1 MVPDDMAAWCALNL
15 TFGFEPLK
23 GHALVRALGDP
34 AAAFRLSRN
43 RAREI
48 LGPSKYLEA
57 LTPRTLEQARDSLE
71 GLLRSGYRFIGYGD
85 PDYPAL
91 LRECDDPPLGLYLRS
106 TSAPPE
112 IFRPDRPAVAIVGT
126 RDISPYGTEWCQRI
140 VTTLARTPEKPLI
153 VSGLAIGTDGIAHR
167 TALEQGLPTVGVMA
181 TGIDDVYPFR
191 HGALAARMA
200 RTPGCGLVTDYP
212 PGTAPLAVHFLRRN
226 RIIAGLCRAV
236 ILVESKVR
244 GGGMMTA
251 RLAASYD
258 RDVLVLPGRADDL
271 RSQGCNLLLR
281 EKLAEPVTDLDTLPA
296 QLGLGAA
303 PRQRPRD
310 LPAEIHASYDG
321 RLPAER
327 VERLA
332 ELAACI
338 RARRGIGLDAL
349 CRETGRTYGEVAADT
364 GILAADGFICMDLL
378 QNCTIKPKNM

>member
-1 MVPDDMAAWCALNL
+1 MA
-15 TFGFEPLK
+15 
-23 GHALVRALGDP
+23 
-34 AAAFRLSRN
+34 
-43 RAREI
+43 
-48 LGPSKYLEA
+48 
-57 LTPRTLEQARDSLE
+57 Q
-71 GLLRSGYRFIGYGD
+71 
-85 PDYPAL
+85 
-91 LRECDDPPLGLYLRS
+91 
-106 TSAPPE
+106 
-112 IFRPDRPAVAIVGT
+112 
-126 RDISPYGTEWCQRI
+126 
-140 VTTLARTPEKPLI
+140 
-153 VSGLAIGTDGIAHR
+153 
-167 TALEQGLPTVGVMA
+167 
-181 TGIDDVYPFR
+181 
-191 HGALAARMA
+191 
-200 RTPGCGLVTDYP
+200 TPGCGLVTDYP

-338 RARRGIGLDAL
+338 RERRGIGLDAL